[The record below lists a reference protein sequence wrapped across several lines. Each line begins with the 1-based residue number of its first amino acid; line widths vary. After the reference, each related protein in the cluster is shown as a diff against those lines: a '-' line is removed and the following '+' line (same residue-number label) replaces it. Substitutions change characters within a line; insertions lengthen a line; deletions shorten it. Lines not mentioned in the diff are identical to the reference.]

1 MAAAGALVA
10 AAAVQPAA
18 AHSLPLG
25 DGKVKTQ
32 PRAGNIYSCQTS
44 FGGGGAHRVGDW
56 VDGDSWNPDEKP
68 VVSGDVDW
76 PNARIDVT
84 RQGDTRIVSANNL
97 PLHETGTFPIPR
109 SDEAYA
115 YDRNPNSIRAQDILL
130 RLPAEPERADSPTC
144 VPMGMIGFAL
154 SGVAIYNAL
163 DAMGRDAPAYEIQD
177 KCNGHPQR
185 SGQYHYH
192 DWSGCLTD
200 NRSQPGSHS
209 DLVGYALD
217 GFGFYGLHGENG
229 TEMTNA
235 DLDACHGHVHEVMW
249 DGALK
254 EIYHYHMTREYPYT
268 IGCFAGPVEASA
280 RHLSRA
286 LDGEGG
292 GPGQRAGARRPGPPP
307 GSGPGRGPGWPDDP
321 FARRFDR

>member
-200 NRSQPGSHS
+200 NRS
-209 DLVGYALD
+209 
-217 GFGFYGLHGENG
+217 
-229 TEMTNA
+229 
-235 DLDACHGHVHEVMW
+235 
-249 DGALK
+249 
-254 EIYHYHMTREYPYT
+254 
-268 IGCFAGPVEASA
+268 
-280 RHLSRA
+280 
-286 LDGEGG
+286 
-292 GPGQRAGARRPGPPP
+292 
-307 GSGPGRGPGWPDDP
+307 
-321 FARRFDR
+321 